1 MLLPDLSKTDGKH
14 IAVIGDKLF
23 IIGRLMDKHSHFSRS
38 YIDSD
43 AYYVPTVMA
52 KDAELSFVSS
62 KHYKVLWLYNV
73 KPTKPVVFIGWTYL
87 FIGEYHENYG
97 GQGYLTD
104 RESVLVLTVM
114 PYERSGRYRK
124 PFHVLPSQVISV
136 LFTSCP
142 IR

>member
-1 MLLPDLSKTDGKH
+1 MQLPDSMQTDGKKL
-14 IAVIGDKLF
+14 AVIGDRLVVTGKL
-23 IIGRLMDKHSHFSRS
+23 RS
-38 YIDSD
+38 KQTRFAKGYIDSD

-124 PFHVLPSQVISV
+124 PFHVLPSQVVSISHA
-136 LFTSCP
+136 
-142 IR
+142 